1 MISFF
6 WPIIIVVIANT
17 LYNISA
23 KLTPNEVHSFA
34 SLFIT
39 YIAAALLSILLFFI
53 TSGNKNIVTEIQKT
67 NWTALALGFSIVA
80 LEFGYIFIYRVG
92 WNVSTGSL
100 VANISLACVL
110 LFIGVFIYKESIS
123 IKQILGVVLCI
134 IGLILVTNNS
144 LLSK

>member
-39 YIAAALLSILLFFI
+39 YLAAALLSILLFFI
-53 TSGNKNIVTEIQKT
+53 TSGDKNLIAEIQKT

-123 IKQILGVVLCI
+123 FKQIFGVVLCI

>member
-134 IGLILVTNNS
+134 IGLILGIRP
-144 LLSK
+144 KRH